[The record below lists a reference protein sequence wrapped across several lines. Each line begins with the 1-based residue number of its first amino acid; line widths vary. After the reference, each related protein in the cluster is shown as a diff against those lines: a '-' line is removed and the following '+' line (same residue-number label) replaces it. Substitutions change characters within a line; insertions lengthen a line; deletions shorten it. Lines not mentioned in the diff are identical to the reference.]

1 MGMKWLPE
9 LPFTQAS
16 LRQTL
21 LENLRSQQLGRH
33 AVVWLSAREPGLP
46 AQLAPHSV
54 RAVVIDP
61 HACDP
66 AHWEALRAP
75 RRAPENRGWLWI
87 GVLREPESFGALRTL
102 CHAWVAPEL
111 GRPAQPSFE
120 AALALRSERHFE
132 LQAGLRAALRWLK
145 QGRPEAAALQAREL
159 AARVPL
165 AWEPWGLLA
174 QAELQAGRLER
185 ARRALGRGLEIQPC
199 SPRLHRLMKSA
210 GIPNLT
216 LTRLYCPNSYILVV
230 R

>member
-1 MGMKWLPE
+1 MKWLPE

-111 GRPAQPSFE
+111 GQPAQPSFE

>member
-1 MGMKWLPE
+1 MKWLPE

>member
-1 MGMKWLPE
+1 MKWLPE

-21 LENLRSQQLGRH
+21 LENLRSQQLARH
-33 AVVWLSAREPGLP
+33 AVVRLSAWEPSLP
-46 AQLAPHSV
+46 ARLPPHSV

-66 AHWEALRAP
+66 AHWDALRAP
-75 RRAPENRGWLWI
+75 RRAPENRGWIWI
-87 GVLREPESFGALRTL
+87 GVLREPEALGALRTL
-102 CHAWVAPEL
+102 CHAWVAPEE
-111 GRPAQPSFE
+111 GPAQPSFDE
-120 AALALRSERHFE
+120 ALALRSERHFE
-132 LQAGLRAALRWLK
+132 LQAGLRAALRWLG

-174 QAELQAGRLER
+174 QAELSAGRVER
-185 ARRALGRGLEIQPC
+185 ARRALGRGLQIQPC

-210 GIPNLT
+210 GIPDLT
-216 LTRLYCPNSYILVV
+216 LTRLYCPNSYTLVV